1 MIKTVQQSRKYLLE
15 QKIGTPAQQKWITKL
30 LGYLFKEEYKKGR
43 ENRIAADALSSK
55 ESIQEE
61 QEVMCNE
68 QLESTPAQL
77 FLLSFLV
84 LRGLKN

>member
-15 QKIGTPAQQKWITKL
+15 QKIGTPAQQKSITKL

-43 ENRIAADALSSK
+43 ENRIADALSRK

-84 LRGLKN
+84 LY

>member
-15 QKIGTPAQQKWITKL
+15 QKIGTPAQQKSIKKL

-43 ENRIAADALSSK
+43 ENRIADALSRK

-84 LRGLKN
+84 LH